1 MDAEEGDSLSG
12 RANYKRLH
20 GGDSS
25 STSTIKW
32 ELGGV
37 VYGYVIQ
44 HSCSLAVCTV
54 PAGD

>member
-44 HSCSLAVCTV
+44 HSCSLAVCTF